1 MKHIFFVEDDLS
13 LIIKKQG
20 YELTIART
28 SVEAEQLWTNGNYD
42 LVILDV
48 TLPDGSG
55 FDLCRKIRASSKV
68 PIMFLT
74 AADEETDIIM
84 GLDIGGDDY
93 MTKPFKLAVFL
104 SRINALLRRSENF
117 NQEQA
122 ETELQ
127 SNGIQIQLLKQKV
140 IKNGTPLD
148 LTASEYKLL
157 RLFMENP
164 NIILSPEQILSKLW
178 DCDEKYIDNNT
189 LTVYIRRCAMKI
201 LVNRKIKQLFL
212 YVLLAVVAF
221 TAASVLIICLGL
233 KNAALYVAIAAV
245 LMTLIIFA
253 ALYWYFRDQS
263 KTMNEAIAQ
272 IREYIAGNRNARI
285 ECDDEGDLYK
295 LFHEVNSLV
304 TILNAHAENEGRAKT
319 FMKDTISDI
328 SHQLKTPLAALNIYN
343 GLMQQEVNDSP
354 ELKEFTSLSE
364 QELDRIENLV
374 QNLLKITKLDAGTI
388 TLEKQPQNV
397 AAAPK
402 CCGYDGIY

>member
-13 LIIKKQG
+13 LINGLSFAIKKQG
-20 YELTIART
+20 YELTVART
-28 SVEAEQLWTNGNYD
+28 SVEAEQLWAKGNYD

-55 FDLCRKIRASSKV
+55 FDLCQKIRASSKV

-122 ETELQ
+122 EPELQ
-127 SNGIQIQLLKQKV
+127 SNGIRVQLLKQEV
-140 IKNGTPLD
+140 TKNGVPLD

-189 LTVYIRRCAMKI
+189 LTVYIRRLRTKVEDNPADPQKI
-201 LVNRKIKQLFL
+201 VTVRRMGYKWS
-212 YVLLAVVAF
+212 
-221 TAASVLIICLGL
+221 TAG
-233 KNAALYVAIAAV
+233 
-245 LMTLIIFA
+245 
-253 ALYWYFRDQS
+253 
-263 KTMNEAIAQ
+263 
-272 IREYIAGNRNARI
+272 
-285 ECDDEGDLYK
+285 
-295 LFHEVNSLV
+295 
-304 TILNAHAENEGRAKT
+304 
-319 FMKDTISDI
+319 
-328 SHQLKTPLAALNIYN
+328 
-343 GLMQQEVNDSP
+343 
-354 ELKEFTSLSE
+354 
-364 QELDRIENLV
+364 
-374 QNLLKITKLDAGTI
+374 
-388 TLEKQPQNV
+388 
-397 AAAPK
+397 
-402 CCGYDGIY
+402 